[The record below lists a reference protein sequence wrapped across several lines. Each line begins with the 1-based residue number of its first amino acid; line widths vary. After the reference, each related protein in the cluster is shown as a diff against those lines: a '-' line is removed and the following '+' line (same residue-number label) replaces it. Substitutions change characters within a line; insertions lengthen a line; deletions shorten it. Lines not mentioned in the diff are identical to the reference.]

1 LYARSNSAFAAAAW
15 AAGMPLR
22 TSATS
27 ASMPP
32 GMPLCTSATS
42 PSMPPG
48 MPLCTSATS
57 ASMPPIDAID
67 AFLLSLSDM

>member
-1 LYARSNSAFAAAAW
+1 
-15 AAGMPLR
+15 MPLR